1 MTMSSRSPKNAP
13 HGALPDNLPGID
25 RLFGCDLR
33 SKGWGVDL
41 TRSDG
46 VAPSSRDRAVAMKDR
61 LDPAMIWVM
70 RNRRR

>member
-1 MTMSSRSPKNAP
+1 MTMSSRSPKRVLQ
-13 HGALPDNLPGID
+13 GALPENVPGID

-41 TRSDG
+41 AGAGT
-46 VAPSSRDRAVAMKDR
+46 VAASGRDRAAAIKER